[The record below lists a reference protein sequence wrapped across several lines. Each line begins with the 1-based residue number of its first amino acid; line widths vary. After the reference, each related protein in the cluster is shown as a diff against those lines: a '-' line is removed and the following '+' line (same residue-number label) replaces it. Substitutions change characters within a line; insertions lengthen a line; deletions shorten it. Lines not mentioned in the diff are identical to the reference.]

1 MIKSYYKF
9 KKTRKKKARKNIK
22 YHGSDDDDDDDDDVD
37 PNIDED
43 GNNRCGEGYTG
54 SYAYNDQTC
63 PCGKFR
69 QGMCASGVVIPLWT
83 SANIDDFIAKWAA
96 NVAFDEDYAEF
107 KKSNPIEKGE
117 FKNMYYIGDLD
128 ELMDDEVEECVATCK
143 VNLKVNFIYERMIV
157 KLILNFQG

>member
-1 MIKSYYKF
+1 
-9 KKTRKKKARKNIK
+9 
-22 YHGSDDDDDDDDDVD
+22 
-37 PNIDED
+37 
-43 GNNRCGEGYTG
+43 
-54 SYAYNDQTC
+54 
-63 PCGKFR
+63 
-69 QGMCASGVVIPLWT
+69 MCASGVVIPLWT